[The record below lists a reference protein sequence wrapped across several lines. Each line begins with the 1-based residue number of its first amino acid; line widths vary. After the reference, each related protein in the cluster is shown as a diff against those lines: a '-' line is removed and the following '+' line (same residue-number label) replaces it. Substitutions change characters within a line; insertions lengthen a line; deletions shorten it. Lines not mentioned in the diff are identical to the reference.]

1 MAVGIIFFSVLQ
13 YRVIRARDLL
23 IEYLDCESA
32 GAAMECDRSE
42 FEDAAYPIQ
51 GMNDLSTI
59 VQALSPLLFLIVIVP
74 FRETKKRLK
83 VCC

>member
-13 YRVIRARDLL
+13 YRVIRARDFL
-23 IEYLDCESA
+23 IEYLDCEN
-32 GAAMECDRSE
+32 GGTAMECDRSD
-42 FEDAAYPIQ
+42 FGDAVYPIQ

-74 FRETKKRLK
+74 F
-83 VCC
+83 